1 MKKNIIKINKFS
13 CETICSLNEDEFLR
27 EIDLDQKEDYTFWQ
41 SSTQIKKT
49 KLFEFGSYL
58 YLIIIL

>member
-13 CETICSLNEDEFLR
+13 CETICSLTEEEFLR
-27 EIDLDQKEDYTFWQ
+27 ELDLDQINEYIFWQ
-41 SSTQIKKT
+41 ATTNEKKT

-58 YLIIIL
+58 YLIII